1 MTETIPLDTGQRFA
15 LDLIADRVEE
25 GHPETILAGLAGT
38 GKTYV
43 AGQLP
48 TVLGGDVAFCAY
60 TGKAAKVL
68 HRKLKGQETST
79 IHGLIY
85 LPAEYHCAP
94 CPETVWNRMSDEERA
109 EFLSDNPD
117 TDTEKGPPCHRV
129 GVPHRDRCAECGIR
143 FEKRDVLPPWV
154 SAIVVDEASMVGESV
169 YADLLSFQVPIVWVG
184 DHGQLP
190 PVKGGI
196 NIMGRRFDAE
206 LTTIHRQGEGSAVI
220 DLAHAVRLSGRIPQ
234 GEVGDGVRKVTDN
247 FWGYEVREFIDGVA
261 WDAELMILCAT
272 NKTRVGMNIL
282 ARRSRGFNPDE
293 PQTGDRVICLKNNRG
308 AGIVNGSTGTIR
320 EIGPARRKDGSVL
333 HGARYYVAK
342 IDLDGERTPYEGRIH
357 RDQFNAERPL
367 ETRDGFD
374 LFDYGYTMTVHKAQ
388 GSEAKKVVLL
398 EEYIG
403 FWPPET
409 QKRWLYTA
417 VTRSSKELLVV
428 RRGR

>member
-1 MTETIPLDTGQRFA
+1 
-15 LDLIADRVEE
+15 
-25 GHPETILAGLAGT
+25 
-38 GKTYV
+38 
-43 AGQLP
+43 
-48 TVLGGDVAFCAY
+48 
-60 TGKAAKVL
+60 
-68 HRKLKGQETST
+68 
-79 IHGLIY
+79 
-85 LPAEYHCAP
+85 
-94 CPETVWNRMSDEERA
+94 
-109 EFLSDNPD
+109 
-117 TDTEKGPPCHRV
+117 
-129 GVPHRDRCAECGIR
+129 
-143 FEKRDVLPPWV
+143 
-154 SAIVVDEASMVGESV
+154 
-169 YADLLSFQVPIVWVG
+169 
-184 DHGQLP
+184 
-190 PVKGGI
+190 
-196 NIMGRRFDAE
+196 MGRRFDAE